1 MLDRIRV
8 DRSVWQNFL
17 QAVSAG
23 CLETTSVSWEL
34 IQQTSAVWTLRPTA
48 RPQTSLA
55 QQPFNALRCGR
66 GVCFQ
71 CCAFSAVLSG
81 AFNAVLCGEVVGV
94 GSLIVRPCRYAQVT
108 PQLCAPHRMATALQ
122 PLTRGEPTLPG
133 ATPASVLR
141 DARRVLTLHSV
152 EGSREYTLK
161 SFRAGRATSL
171 AAAGWTFHTYAME
184 AGEWKSM
191 AVLRYIDTDAVD
203 LTQAFQIAL
212 RTSDDEDEE

>member
-1 MLDRIRV
+1 M
-8 DRSVWQNFL
+8 
-17 QAVSAG
+17 
-23 CLETTSVSWEL
+23 
-34 IQQTSAVWTLRPTA
+34 
-48 RPQTSLA
+48 
-55 QQPFNALRCGR
+55 
-66 GVCFQ
+66 
-71 CCAFSAVLSG
+71 
-81 AFNAVLCGEVVGV
+81 GV

-108 PQLCAPHRMATALQ
+108 PQLCAPHRMAKALQ
-122 PLTRGEPTLPG
+122 PLTRGEPTVPG
-133 ATPASVLR
+133 ATPTSVLR

-171 AAAGWTFHTYAME
+171 AAAGWTFPTYVME

-212 RTSDDEDEE
+212 RTSDDEDEAGVSEVARE